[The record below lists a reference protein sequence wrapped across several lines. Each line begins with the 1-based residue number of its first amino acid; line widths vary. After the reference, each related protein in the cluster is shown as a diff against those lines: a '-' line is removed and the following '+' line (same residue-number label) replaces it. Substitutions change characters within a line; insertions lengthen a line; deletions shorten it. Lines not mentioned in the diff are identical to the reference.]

1 MTKYL
6 GLLFLLIVPFM
17 VGCGQ
22 KARRVATQE
31 EVQKSTANPMEMA
44 TPDPLKAG
52 KGAAKSK

>member
-22 KARRVATQE
+22 KASRPATQE
-31 EVQKSTANPMEMA
+31 EVQKSTANPMEMG
-44 TPDPLKAG
+44 DQVNVG